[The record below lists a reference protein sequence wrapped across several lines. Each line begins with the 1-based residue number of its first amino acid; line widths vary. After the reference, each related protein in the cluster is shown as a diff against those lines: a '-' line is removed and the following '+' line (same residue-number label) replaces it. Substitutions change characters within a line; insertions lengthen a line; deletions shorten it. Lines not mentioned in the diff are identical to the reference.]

1 MWGGSK
7 RMACD
12 QTMTSTTTQKGNVGR
27 VKEEGRRSNSDQHH
41 HTERQCGEGQRG
53 GSVIK
58 QRSAPPHEKAMWGGS
73 KRRVGNQ
80 TAISTT
86 TQKGNVGRVKEEGR
100 RSAPPHRKAMWGGSK
115 RMVGDQTMTST
126 TTQKG
131 NVWRVKEEGRRSNSD
146 QYLHTARQCGE
157 GQRGGSAIS
166 TTTQKGNVWRVKE
179 EGRRSNSD
187 QYLHTARQCGEGQR
201 GGSVIK
207 QRSAPPHRKAMWGGS
222 KRRVGDQTAIS
233 TTTQKGNVGRVKE
246 EGRLSNSDQHHHTE
260 RQCGEGQR
268 GGPAIKQRSA
278 PPHRKAMWGGSK
290 RRAGDQTMTST
301 TTQKGNVRRVKEEG
315 RRSNND

>member
-1 MWGGSK
+1 M
-7 RMACD
+7 C
-12 QTMTSTTTQKGNVGR
+12 
-27 VKEEGRRSNSDQHH
+27 
-41 HTERQCGEGQRG
+41 
-53 GSVIK
+53 
-58 QRSAPPHEKAMWGGS
+58 GGS
-73 KRRVGNQ
+73 KRRVGYQ

-86 TQKGNVGRVKEEGR
+86 TQKGNVG
-100 RSAPPHRKAMWGGSK
+100 
-115 RMVGDQTMTST
+115 
-126 TTQKG
+126 
-131 NVWRVKEEGRRSNSD
+131 RVKEEGRRSNSD

-157 GQRGGSAIS
+157 G
-166 TTTQKGNVWRVKE
+166 
-179 EGRRSNSD
+179 
-187 QYLHTARQCGEGQR
+187 LR

-207 QRSAPPHRKAMWGGS
+207 QRSAPPHRKVMWGGS

-260 RQCGEGQR
+260 KQCGEGQR

-301 TTQKGNVRRVKEEG
+301 TTQKGNVGRVKEEG
-315 RRSNND
+315 RRSNSDQHHHTERQCGEGQRGGPAIKQWLAPPHRKAMWGGSKRRAGDQTMTSTTTQKGNVGRVKEDGMRSNND